1 MKALSH
7 VVRPAIFLLIAGLA
21 ACATPPPAQV
31 RGRWK
36 PVNQFG
42 EQPQAIPLKPAYVY
56 YAAPVDR
63 TLKSLLERW
72 ARDSHMTLDYR
83 HDSDFTL
90 YRPVAD
96 VRGNALQAALGQLGA
111 LYAPQQV
118 AIGVEADRIVVRR
131 ADAAASISTI
141 TP

>member
-1 MKALSH
+1 MKALSN
-7 VVRPAIFLLIAGLA
+7 VVRPATFLLVAGLA

-36 PVNQFG
+36 PVNHFG
-42 EQPQAIPLKPAYVY
+42 DQPQAIALKPAYVY

-63 TLKSLLERW
+63 TLKALLERW
-72 ARDSHMTLDYR
+72 ARDSRMTLDYR

-90 YRPVAD
+90 YRPVAE
-96 VRGNALQAALGQLGA
+96 VRGNDLHAALGRLA
-111 LYAPQQV
+111 SLYAPQQV
-118 AIGVEADRIVVRR
+118 SIAVEADRIVVRR
-131 ADAAASISTI
+131 ADAPSATAS

>member
-1 MKALSH
+1 M
-7 VVRPAIFLLIAGLA
+7 
-21 ACATPPPAQV
+21 
-31 RGRWK
+31 
-36 PVNQFG
+36 
-42 EQPQAIPLKPAYVY
+42 
-56 YAAPVDR
+56 DR

-96 VRGNALQAALGQLGA
+96 VRGNDLQAALGQLGA

-131 ADAAASISTI
+131 ADAAASISTT

>member
-1 MKALSH
+1 MKTLSH
-7 VVRPAIFLLIAGLA
+7 VVRPASLLLIAGLA

-36 PVNQFG
+36 PVNHFG
-42 EQPQAIPLKPAYVY
+42 EQPQAIALKPAYVY
-56 YAAPVDR
+56 YAAPMDR
-63 TLKSLLERW
+63 TLKALLERW

-96 VRGNALQAALGQLGA
+96 VRGNDLHAALGQLGA

-118 AIGVEADRIVVRR
+118 AIAIEADRIVVRR
-131 ADAAASISTI
+131 AEASPAAS